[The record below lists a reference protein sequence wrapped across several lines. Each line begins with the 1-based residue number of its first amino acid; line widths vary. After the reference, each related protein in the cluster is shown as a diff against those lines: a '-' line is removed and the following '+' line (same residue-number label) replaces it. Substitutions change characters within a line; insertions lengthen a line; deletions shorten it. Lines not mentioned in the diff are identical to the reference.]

1 MATLARG
8 ASEPVRGSTSYN
20 RESGDRIQNTYRIV
34 RTVATR
40 FVRFRFV
47 SRIGRSRV
55 SSCGVGWCTSVLVV
69 VTMAAVIDSNLHF
82 NHDCARRT
90 CVENTFSPR
99 TTAGARTV
107 TFMGGSDNPSA
118 NVSFPGNVHA
128 HPTVTNDGAGL
139 DNVSTADPSAFHSWR
154 NHVFAC
160 VDVKTYIT

>member
-1 MATLARG
+1 
-8 ASEPVRGSTSYN
+8 
-20 RESGDRIQNTYRIV
+20 
-34 RTVATR
+34 
-40 FVRFRFV
+40 
-47 SRIGRSRV
+47 
-55 SSCGVGWCTSVLVV
+55 
-69 VTMAAVIDSNLHF
+69 MAAVQESNLHF

-99 TTAGARTV
+99 TVPGARTV
-107 TFMGGSDNPSA
+107 TFTSGNDKPS
-118 NVSFPGNVHA
+118 VHDDLPGNVHA